1 MLLKNLR
8 QFFNQLSRFGST
20 ISGKVTMLAFSLVVI
35 SAITIAVF
43 FFQETL
49 KTFAQKELE
58 NVVYEVNAKS
68 VKLEDTIKTLHD
80 DVLFLSRTPPVQG
93 VIRSRNGNGIDPLD
107 SSTEEEWTQR
117 LSFIFSNFILSKPN
131 YIQTRY
137 IGISEN
143 GKELLKVERINEEI
157 LTRENNALQEKGNT
171 TYFLDTIKLQE
182 NEVYLSNINL
192 KQEHSEIATPP
203 LPLMHA
209 AVPIY
214 AEDNAIFGIVIISM
228 DFSNV
233 FNELL
238 SSQFKN
244 TLRYVINDNGDIL
257 GNKNST
263 NNFGF
268 EFKGQ
273 ESILS
278 IFPSIR
284 NIYLNPSINTAN
296 FELKKNHENLL
307 MYLNKIYYHPYDNSK
322 FIGFIE
328 AISLNTIQNRI
339 KEPINR
345 ILILMLVLIGTAT
358 LLALFLA
365 RLITKPLKNIITA
378 IEEYGKHEN
387 HIQLPKDA
395 DGEVGIL
402 AQAFSTMVDQV
413 NMRREKLHQNEAYT
427 RSVIDNAP
435 DGIITINNL
444 GLVCSYNPGAE
455 NIFGYN
461 QDEIVGKDARL
472 LVSDTFIELN
482 KKHFKEYSP
491 SPQGKVIYSVIEA
504 NGIHKNGS
512 IVPVEISL
520 SETTLNNQPIFIASV
535 RDISRRKRIESQLKL
550 SAKVMDTAIEAIMIT
565 DEDNKIQMVNPAFEH
580 ITGYT
585 LDDIKDKTPKVFESD
600 QHDKFFYHRIWDTV
614 RETGAWKGE
623 LWVNRKNGDV
633 YPKWMSVSS
642 IHDETGKITHHV
654 GIFSD
659 ITERKLAEKRLE
671 HLANYDPLTDLP
683 NRRLF
688 HDRLDQA
695 IQRANRKKTLFGLL
709 FLDIDHFKVINDT
722 QGHNIGDQLLIE
734 VADRLHITV
743 RKSDT
748 VARLAG
754 DEFTVILESID
765 SAENACHVAQ
775 TIVTALSRPFELG
788 GRKHFSGVSI
798 GISLYPSDGTD
809 PETLLKHADV
819 AMYHAKEKGRNN
831 FQQYHES
838 MSTSIIHRLQLETQL
853 RHALEHK
860 DFILHFQP
868 QFDVNSHEI
877 VGAEALIRWKQNDGS
892 LIYPDTFIPT
902 AEETKLILPIG
913 DLVIEEACKQHALW
927 NEQGLGKIR
936 ISVNVSA
943 NQLNHRNTLPF
954 TVKRLLNKY
963 QMQAKYLELE
973 FTESV
978 LIEQNPHTTA
988 TLNGLQLLGCPLSL
1002 DDFGTGYASLSQ
1014 LKRLPFRVIKIDRSF
1029 IKDIA
1034 YDQDS
1039 IEIVRAIIAM
1049 SKSLKRIV
1057 IAEGVENEE
1066 QLACLK
1072 ELNCDQVQGYLFS
1085 KAIPGDEFSK
1095 LLQKKQSRTFIP
1107 QAKL

>member
-1 MLLKNLR
+1 MLLKSLR
-8 QFFNQLSRFGST
+8 HIFNQLSKFGST

-49 KTFAQKELE
+49 KTLAQKELE
-58 NVVYEVNAKS
+58 NITHEVNIKS
-68 VKLEDTIKTLHD
+68 EQLKDTIKTLHD

-93 VIRSRNGNGIDPLD
+93 IIRARKGKGTDPLD
-107 SSTEEEWTQR
+107 NSTEEEWIQR

-131 YIQTRY
+131 YIQAQY

-143 GKELLKVERINEEI
+143 GKELLRVERINEKV
-157 LTRENNALQEKGNT
+157 LTKEKSALQETGNMA
-171 TYFLDTIKLQE
+171 YFLDAIKLGK

-192 KQEHSEIATPP
+192 NRQYNEITTPY
-203 LPLMHA
+203 LPIMRA

-214 AEDNAIFGIVIISM
+214 AEDNTIFGIIIINM
-228 DFSNV
+228 NFSNILK
-233 FNELL
+233 ELL
-238 SSQFKN
+238 SSKFEN
-244 TLRYVINDNGDIL
+244 INEYVTNHDGDIL
-257 GNKNST
+257 DDQHNVT
-263 NNFGF
+263 NFGF
-268 EFKGQ
+268 EFNKQ
-273 ESILS
+273 DNLLS
-278 IFPSIR
+278 IFPDIQKS
-284 NIYLNPSINTAN
+284 YLNPSINTAN
-296 FELKKNHENLL
+296 FEVIKDNEKLL
-307 MYLNKIYYHPYDNSK
+307 MYLQKVYYHPYDNSK
-322 FIGFIE
+322 FIGLTE
-328 AISLNTIQNRI
+328 AVSLNTIQDRI

-345 ILILMLVLIGTAT
+345 IIILMLILIGTAT

-365 RLITKPLKNIITA
+365 SLITKPLKNIITA

-413 NMRREKLHQNEAYT
+413 NMRREKLNQNEAYI

-444 GLVCSYNPGAE
+444 GLVRSYNPGAE
-455 NIFGYN
+455 NIFGYSQN
-461 QDEIVGKDARL
+461 EIIGKDAKL
-472 LVSDTFIELN
+472 LVSDSFVEFN
-482 KKHFKEYSP
+482 KKCFREYSQ
-491 SPQGKVIYSVIEA
+491 SPEGKIIYSVIEA
-504 NGIHKNGS
+504 NGIHKDGS

-535 RDISRRKRIESQLKL
+535 RDISRRKRIENQLKL

-580 ITGYT
+580 ITGYS
-585 LDDIKDKTPKVFESD
+585 LDDIKDKTPEIFESD
-600 QHDKFFYHRIWDTV
+600 EHDKSFYQRIWNTV

-633 YPKWMSVSS
+633 YPKWMSISS
-642 IHDETGKITHHV
+642 IHDESGKITHHV

-695 IQRANRKKTLFGLL
+695 IQRANRKKSQFGLL

-722 QGHNIGDQLLIE
+722 QGHNIGDQLLVE

-775 TIVTALSRPFELG
+775 TIVTELSKPFKLG

-798 GISLYPSDGTD
+798 GISLYPRDGTD

-831 FQQYHES
+831 FQQYQES

-860 DFILHFQP
+860 DFVLHFQP
-868 QFDVNSHEI
+868 QFDVNSNEI
-877 VGAEALIRWKQNDGS
+877 VGAEALIRWKQSDGS
-892 LIYPDTFIPT
+892 LIFPDTFIPT

-913 DLVIEEACKQHALW
+913 DLVIEEACKQHAQW
-927 NEQGLGKIR
+927 NEKGLGKIR

-988 TLNGLQLLGCPLSL
+988 TLNGLQQLGCPLSL

-1066 QLACLK
+1066 QLACLR

-1085 KAIPGDEFSK
+1085 KAIPGDDFST
-1095 LLQKKQSRTFIP
+1095 LLEKK
-1107 QAKL
+1107 